1 MKTKILLFVL
11 LVSTTL
17 FANEQEGG
25 IHTPNYCSVENTCL
39 HLRFDSAPTTRGEN
53 QFIIHFL
60 PHIDTD
66 KIENLTA
73 KLWMDMGN
81 GHGHGSAPL
90 KLSTMT
96 EANHFLVTN
105 AYFVMM
111 GPWKV
116 IINYSVNGKSEQ
128 VEVPLMIK
136 E

>member
-1 MKTKILLFVL
+1 MKTTILLFLV

-17 FANEQEGG
+17 FAQENDGG
-25 IHTPNYCSVENTCL
+25 IHTPNYCSIENTCL
-39 HLRFDSAPTTRGEN
+39 HLKFTSAPTSRGEN
-53 QFIIHFL
+53 QFVIHFL
-60 PHIDTD
+60 PHVDSD
-66 KIENLTA
+66 KIEILAA

-90 KLSTMT
+90 KLSKLD
-96 EANHFLVTN
+96 EANHFLVKN

-116 IINYSVNGKSEQ
+116 VINYSVNGKNELIEVP
-128 VEVPLMIK
+128 VEVS